1 MLIRKDFQAV
11 DWRTPLM
18 GLGSGFGS
26 LGILEKWA
34 LLQIPAK
41 VQLRRETV
49 RRQETSETPTF
60 HGCPESSVG
69 KY

>member
-1 MLIRKDFQAV
+1 
-11 DWRTPLM
+11 M